1 MTSHFLA
8 PSPTSDALCLDAI
21 EDAMGAVG
29 AYADLA
35 REHSKINDL
44 RGLEYD
50 LRVCNAHFRVAVA
63 AFKDIAARRAACNP
77 SAEAA

>member
-1 MTSHFLA
+1 MTNHSSI

-21 EDAMGAVG
+21 EDAMGAVA

-35 REHSKINDL
+35 RDHSKINDL

-63 AFKDIAARRAACNP
+63 AFKDIAARRAVRTAT
-77 SAEAA
+77 AEAA